1 MFGGEKKGQNIGE
14 GITEAFL
21 CVQEDSDSRREN
33 QILLPLIKLLT
44 VGVVRQEE
52 KNKALIF
59 YLKSKASLEQ
69 NRHNKRTFLSSSTS
83 LFDTTSRCL

>member
-59 YLKSKASLEQ
+59 YLKSKASL
-69 NRHNKRTFLSSSTS
+69 
-83 LFDTTSRCL
+83 